1 MVCHKQIKEMI
12 NTFPILLDLAE
23 LALSIF
29 QFDAECHKETRGFG
43 CLLMIC
49 C

>member
-1 MVCHKQIKEMI
+1 MI
-12 NTFPILLDLAE
+12 TTFPILLDLGE

-29 QFDAECHKETRGFG
+29 QLDAECHKETRGFC
-43 CLLMIC
+43 CLLMRC